1 MPRSGPYRKLGLIR
15 HMREHVAQYRMV
27 PRRVHEIKSILRANA
42 RLDRFPIRHNVLNA
56 NTPLVKGTGST
67 CVFFR
72 IPCRVSSTMRLRGED
87 KTLVIDAHASKPKD
101 VFMYCDVLGP
111 IACRECTQVH
121 RRKQF
126 DTDVYQ
132 AHPTPE
138 VNQRTMHVKRR
149 LGSGVRRLPP
159 LTSSTIITC
168 RPTPRAARPP
178 SSRSSEPQPPSTRSS
193 DPQPPS
199 TRSSEPQPPSTR
211 STELQLPAKLPQPV
225 RPSPVTDNELHLR
238 VIEKQRQAVMETQ
251 PEEDTPRPL
260 PVSPKRASAGSRQ
273 VSWCSDIR
281 IPMVSSRESSYV
293 SRSLSGESHQSADGT
308 QATTT

>member
-1 MPRSGPYRKLGLIR
+1 
-15 HMREHVAQYRMV
+15 MREHVAQYRKA
-27 PRRVHEIKSILRANA
+27 PRRVHEIKSLLRANV
-42 RLDRFPIRHNVLNA
+42 RLDKFPIRHNVLNA
-56 NTPLVKGTGST
+56 NTPLVRGTGSA

-87 KTLVIDAHASKPKD
+87 KTLVIDAHASKRKD

-111 IACRECTQVH
+111 LACRQCTQVH

-132 AHPTPE
+132 AHPATE

-159 LTSSTIITC
+159 LPSSTITT
-168 RPTPRAARPP
+168 RGPNPRDIPP
-178 SSRSSEPQPPSTRSS
+178 SPRSSEPQPPSSRSN
-193 DPQPPS
+193 
-199 TRSSEPQPPSTR
+199 EP
-211 STELQLPAKLPQPV
+211 QLPAKLPVPLS
-225 RPSPVTDNELHLR
+225 PSPVTDNELHLR
-238 VIEKQRQAVMETQ
+238 VIEKQRQAILETQ
-251 PEEDTPRPL
+251 PGDKSRHLPCVPL

-273 VSWCSDIR
+273 VSWSSDIR

-308 QATTT
+308 QAHTT

>member
-1 MPRSGPYRKLGLIR
+1 MPHSGPYRKLGLIR

-56 NTPLVKGTGST
+56 NTPLVKGTGSA

-132 AHPTPE
+132 AHPAPE

-159 LTSSTIITC
+159 LPSSTIITC

-178 SSRSSEPQPPSTRSS
+178 SSRSSEPQPPS
-193 DPQPPS
+193 P
-199 TRSSEPQPPSTR
+199 RSSEPQPPSSR
-211 STELQLPAKLPQPV
+211 STESQLPAKLPHPV

-238 VIEKQRQAVMETQ
+238 VIEKQRQAEMETQ
-251 PEEDTPRPL
+251 REDKPRPLPGVPL

-308 QATTT
+308 QATTTT